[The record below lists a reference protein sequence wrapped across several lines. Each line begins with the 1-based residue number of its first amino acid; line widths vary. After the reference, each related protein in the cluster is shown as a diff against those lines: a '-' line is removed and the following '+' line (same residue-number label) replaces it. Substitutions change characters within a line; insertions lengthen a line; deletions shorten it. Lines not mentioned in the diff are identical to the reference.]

1 MGMESMAAT
10 PVYVA
15 GREDHDDGWDG
26 NPFFW
31 IIVLFLVIAFINGG
45 TGSYLNGE
53 KYCIVIAQAIPS
65 TTTINAPVVI
75 TIDTGTQQYPLTR
88 SNCAQVT
95 ACGVRTRTR
104 YSVCV
109 ATTATG
115 GTFKMLGQPCCAPN
129 NQLVSIN
136 GTAPTTP
143 AAAAASAATKA

>member
-1 MGMESMAAT
+1 MACK
-10 PVYVA
+10 PVC
-15 GREDHDDGWDG
+15 RLC
-26 NPFFW
+26 PR
-31 IIVLFLVIAFINGG
+31 LVISQAVTFSGG
-45 TGSYLNGE
+45 NLIVNLPAGSYLNGE

-88 SNCAQVT
+88 CNCAQVT

-109 ATTATG
+109 STTATG

-129 NQLVSIN
+129 NQLGSIH

-143 AAAAASAATKA
+143 ATAAASAATKA

>member
-1 MGMESMAAT
+1 MACK
-10 PVYVA
+10 PVC
-15 GREDHDDGWDG
+15 RLC
-26 NPFFW
+26 PR
-31 IIVLFLVIAFINGG
+31 LVISQAVTFSGG
-45 TGSYLNGE
+45 NLIVNLPAGSYLNGE

-136 GTAPTTP
+136 GIAPTTP